1 MDIHQLHVF
10 TAVYRAKSFTR
21 AARQID
27 ISQPTV
33 SEHIKNLENELE
45 CRLFDRIGRTIEP
58 TASARILYPKALQ
71 IVGEVAEV
79 RAELL
84 GGEDKVKGEI
94 VFGAS
99 TIPGTYLIP
108 TIIKRFQEVYP
119 DIYIQVRIGD
129 SSEIN
134 RLILENELFCGIV
147 GAQID
152 GKVLLYEQ
160 YFKDQLI
167 LVASP
172 QLIGKKTVKPEE
184 LKDLPF
190 VLRERGS
197 GTRESME
204 ENLTRMGIVLGRKQ
218 IKAEFSTTASII
230 EAAKQGIGAAVLSRI
245 AVQEEIRKG
254 SLQEISLKKEKMERF
269 FYLVHHKDRTL
280 PSIYKKFCQFLKQ
293 GEA

>member
-1 MDIHQLHVF
+1 MDIHQLHIF
-10 TAVYRAKSFTR
+10 TAVYRAKSFTK
-21 AARQID
+21 AANQIS

-45 CRLFDRIGRTIEP
+45 CRLFDRIGKTIEP
-58 TASARILYPKALQ
+58 TESARILYPKALQ

-79 RAELL
+79 KAGLL

-108 TIIKRFQEVYP
+108 AVIKSFQEVYP
-119 DIYIQVRIGD
+119 DIFIQVRIGD

-134 RLILENELFCGIV
+134 RLIFENDFFCGIV

-152 GKVLLYEQ
+152 EKVLSYEQ

-167 LVASP
+167 IVASP
-172 QLIGKKTVKPEE
+172 RFIRKKTMKIEE
-184 LKDLPF
+184 LRNLPF

-204 ENLTRMGIVLGRKQ
+204 TNFTRMGITLGRKQ

-245 AVQEEIRKG
+245 AVQEEVRRG
-254 SLQEISLKKEKMERF
+254 NLQEISLKQEKMERF
-269 FYLVHHKDRTL
+269 FYLVRHKDRTL
-280 PSIYKKFCQFLKQ
+280 PSTYKKFYQFLK
-293 GEA
+293 EET